1 MEYTDALLFGTFG
14 GMFLSSSVVG
24 IMFIVDI
31 ASKYSKGEFYA
42 VYRNIFGLLVYIIML
57 AVVAVLFIK
66 KEKQLVLGI
75 LIINLDILLVV
86 TLIAVTFVK

>member
-14 GMFLSSSVVG
+14 GMFLLSSVVG

-42 VYRNIFGLLVYIIML
+42 VDRNI
-57 AVVAVLFIK
+57 
-66 KEKQLVLGI
+66 I
-75 LIINLDILLVV
+75 LIACVYNNACSSSSIIYKEGE
-86 TLIAVTFVK
+86 AVSIGNTYY